1 MVRLQDCKSIDDET
15 YKRMEDEDQ
24 QWRKFQELEEL
35 KPISQ
40 LGSYF
45 PKTSNSAP
53 TMATSSSI
61 SLSSSDSGSGSVFD
75 TSEEKTNGTRLARLL
90 IDGGT
95 YVLRKLLDSVYP
107 EPKLLAK
114 ELKKNFVKF
123 QNLKSKRVIIDH
135 QWEKLFPPSGLP
147 DSKKF
152 DITLLHLL
160 IREVCY
166 LPAPLTGWHKMP
178 ADNDQSLEANIAR
191 IKCFRNELC
200 HSVSTSIPNEEFED
214 KWNTI
219 ASSLEAIKIGVYR
232 KKIQALKNDSIDH
245 KTQKRVDEEVEKW
258 QQFQEPEDIKPISQL
273 ESYFPDIQ
281 EPMFGRSQELQEVV
295 EIIEGGTFRVVLI
308 TGGPGF
314 GKTTLAIA
322 VAHELVKSDDMR
334 KVLFCRLL
342 SKKTFNEVAIEMI
355 HLCGKSYAQ
364 PPEYPDQWLK
374 DWSRQMQMQVTFVL
388 DNADDILESKQR
400 SSFLDILREMTQLSE
415 KKLTFVITS
424 REQFKARDLL
434 LKEVVLSSLSTD
446 NAKEVLISRVTDEE
460 IGKNLSR
467 TEELVKLC
475 GRVPLALC
483 IVGSLLSDYTEER
496 LVNDL
501 DKEPMK
507 LLDDGNE
514 SIERVIKTSFDLL
527 SQDKQDS
534 LVLMSIFPGS
544 FDSDAAVAV
553 ISRAC
558 SESGTLPVYV
568 LRCLKNSSLVE
579 QPSPRRHQLH
589 PLIRAFGKK
598 IGQTND
604 PQIFAGVEK
613 LACAH
618 FICLLAQNAKI
629 FWSKDQCKKAID
641 LFSKDRHNFEHFLQV
656 YAKVSESCDEETLDN
671 CKEFLQQDFLQNCM
685 YLEKCLS
692 PSSYTDF
699 LEALLSRTDPKIKPV
714 RAAELLCLRGHEK
727 RKVGDKQNDYQVDMK
742 DAYNLYSENSGKFET
757 NTMSAVFLLNSYADS
772 ISKRGDPANNPKVK
786 EINGNALELSKSL
799 EKGHPERA
807 EALLLA
813 GRFAKRRREW
823 SEAERRLQEALELF
837 QNILGT
843 HLSTVHALKEMADFY
858 FSDPTENELEKAL
871 TYYKRALEMMKQ
883 LGMENNKAII
893 MILNNYGLCSER
905 QKGNFQEA
913 EEGTKYLERAYF
925 VADRELQPDHQWKVK
940 IKTHLAL
947 LYEKDGKEEDA
958 IASMQEALKMC
969 NRLNKPVK
977 YLGNKHRN
985 DVTSFLKRH
994 KEYFP
999 QSKFPR

>member
-1 MVRLQDCKSIDDET
+1 
-15 YKRMEDEDQ
+15 
-24 QWRKFQELEEL
+24 
-35 KPISQ
+35 
-40 LGSYF
+40 
-45 PKTSNSAP
+45 
-53 TMATSSSI
+53 MATSSSI
-61 SLSSSDSGSGSVFD
+61 SLSSRDSGSGSVFD
-75 TSEEKTNGTRLARLL
+75 TSEEKTNGTRLARLI

-107 EPKLLAK
+107 EPTLLVN
-114 ELKKNFVKF
+114 ELKKNRTKF
-123 QNLKSKRVIIDH
+123 QILKSKGKIFKE
-135 QWEKLFPPSGLP
+135 QWEMLFPTSDLP
-147 DSKKF
+147 DSKEF

-178 ADNDQSLEANIAR
+178 ADDDQSLEANIAR

-295 EIIEGGTFRVVLI
+295 EIIEGGTFPVVLI

-355 HLCGKSYAQ
+355 HSCGKSYAQ
-364 PPEYPDQWLK
+364 PPEHPDQWLK
-374 DWSRQMQMQVTFVL
+374 DWSRQIQMQVTFVL

-400 SSFLDILREMTQLSE
+400 SSFLDILREMTQLSK

-424 REQFKARDLL
+424 REQFKVRDLL
-434 LKEVVLSSLSTD
+434 SKEVVLSSLSTD
-446 NAKEVLISRVTDEE
+446 QAKEVLISRVSDKE

-467 TEELVKLC
+467 TEEIVQLC
-475 GRVPLALC
+475 GCVPLALC

-496 LVNDL
+496 LVKDL
-501 DKEPMK
+501 EKEPMK
-507 LLDDGNE
+507 LLNDGNE
-514 SIERVIKTSFDLL
+514 SIERVINASFDLL

-553 ISRAC
+553 ISGAC

-579 QPSPRRHQLH
+579 QPSPRRYQLH

-598 IGQTND
+598 IGQANN
-604 PQIFAGVEK
+604 PQIFVGVEK

-618 FICLLAQNAKI
+618 FIYLLAQNAKI

-641 LFSKDRHNFEHFLQV
+641 LFGKDRHNFEHFLQV
-656 YAKVSESCDEETLDN
+656 YAKAAEIRDEETLDN
-671 CKEFLQQDFLQNCM
+671 CKEFQHDFLQNCM

-699 LEALLSRTDPKIKPV
+699 LEASLSCTDPKIEPV

-727 RKVGDKQNDYQVDMK
+727 RKVGDKENDYQVDMK
-742 DAYNLYSENSGKFET
+742 DAYNMYSENSGKFET
-757 NTMSAVFLLNSYADS
+757 NTMSAVYLLNSYADA
-772 ISKRGDPANNPKVK
+772 ISKRGDPANNPEVKKV
-786 EINGNALELSKSL
+786 NGNALELSKSL

-813 GRFAKRRREW
+813 GRFAKRTGKRP
-823 SEAERRLQEALELF
+823 EAEMRLQEALELF
-837 QNILGT
+837 QEFLGT

-858 FSDPTENELEKAL
+858 FSGPTDNDLEKAL
-871 TYYKRALEMMKQ
+871 AYYKRALEMMKQ

-893 MILNNYGLCSER
+893 MILNNYGICSER
-905 QKGNFQEA
+905 QKGNFQE
-913 EEGTKYLERAYF
+913 GTKYLERAYIL
-925 VADRELQPDHQWKVK
+925 ADRELQPDHQWKVR

-947 LYEKDGKEEDA
+947 LYEKKGKKEDA
-958 IASMQEALKMC
+958 IASMQEALEMC
-969 NRLNKPVK
+969 NRLKKPIK

>member
-1 MVRLQDCKSIDDET
+1 
-15 YKRMEDEDQ
+15 
-24 QWRKFQELEEL
+24 
-35 KPISQ
+35 
-40 LGSYF
+40 
-45 PKTSNSAP
+45 
-53 TMATSSSI
+53 MA
-61 SLSSSDSGSGSVFD
+61 SLSSSSLSSIDSASGSVYD

-90 IDGGT
+90 VDGGT
-95 YVLRKLLDSVYP
+95 HVLRKFLDAVYP
-107 EPKLLAK
+107 EPRLLAN
-114 ELKKNFVKF
+114 ELKKKRTK
-123 QNLKSKRVIIDH
+123 LKGVIFKE
-135 QWEKLFPPSGLP
+135 QYEMLFPTSGLP

-178 ADNDQSLEANIAR
+178 ADDDQSLEANIAR

-200 HSVSTSIPNEEFED
+200 HSVSTGIPNEEFED

-245 KTQKRVDEEVEKW
+245 KTHKRVDEEVEKW
-258 QQFQEPEDIKPISQL
+258 QQFQELEDIKPISQL

-295 EIIEGGTFRVVLI
+295 EIIEGGTFPVVLI

-355 HLCGKSYAQ
+355 HSCGKSYAQ

-400 SSFLDILREMTQLSE
+400 SSFLDILREMTQLSK

-424 REQFKARDLL
+424 REQFKVRDLL

-446 NAKEVLISRVTDEE
+446 QAKEVLISRVSDKE
-460 IGKNLSR
+460 IGENLSR
-467 TEELVKLC
+467 TEEIVKLC

-496 LVNDL
+496 LVDDL
-501 DKEPMK
+501 EKEPMK

-527 SQDKQDS
+527 SKDKQDA

-544 FDSDAAVAV
+544 FDSEAAVVV
-553 ISRAC
+553 ISETC
-558 SESGTLPVYV
+558 SKSGTLPVSV
-568 LRCLKNSSLVE
+568 LRCLKRSSLVE
-579 QPSPRRHQLH
+579 QPSSRRYQLH
-589 PLIRAFGKK
+589 PLIRAFG
-598 IGQTND
+598 QAND
-604 PQIFAGVEK
+604 PQALVGAEK
-613 LACAH
+613 LACSH
-618 FICLLAQNAKI
+618 FISLLVQNAKK
-629 FWSKDQCKKAID
+629 FWSKDQCKAAIES
-641 LFSKDRHNFEHFLQV
+641 FSEDRHNFEYFLQV
-656 YAKVSESCDEETLDN
+656 YAKAAETLEC
-671 CKEFLQQDFLQNCM
+671 CKEFQHDFLQNCM
-685 YLEKCLS
+685 YLEKCVS
-692 PSSYTDF
+692 PSFYFDF
-699 LEALLSRTDPKIKPV
+699 LEGLVSFTKPKTQPL
-714 RAAELLCLRGHEK
+714 RRAELLCLRGHEK
-727 RKVGDKQNDYQVDMK
+727 RKVGDKKKYQVDMK
-742 DAYNLYSENSGKFET
+742 EAYKLYSGNSAKFNT
-757 NTMSAVFLLNSYADS
+757 NVVSAVYLLNSYADS
-772 ISKRGDPANNPKVK
+772 VSKRGDPANNTKV
-786 EINGNALELSKSL
+786 EESNGIALKLSESL

-813 GRFAKRRREW
+813 GRFAKRTGKR

-837 QNILGT
+837 QEFLGT

-858 FSDPTENELEKAL
+858 FSGLTDADLEKAL
-871 TYYKRALEMMKQ
+871 THYKKALDMMKQ
-883 LGMENNKAII
+883 LGMENNNANILI
-893 MILNNYGLCSER
+893 MKNYGICSWKR
-905 QKGNFQEA
+905 GNFD
-913 EEGTKYLERAYF
+913 EGTKYLEQAF
-925 VADRELQPDHQWKVK
+925 LVAERELRPDHWWKVL
-940 IKTHLAL
+940 IKTSLAL
-947 LYEKDGKEEDA
+947 LQEENEKIEDAKVLMQEGLEMCYRLEETIKSLGKSPSNDVISFLNRHEED
-958 IASMQEALKMC
+958 
-969 NRLNKPVK
+969 
-977 YLGNKHRN
+977 
-985 DVTSFLKRH
+985 
-994 KEYFP
+994 FP
-999 QSKFPR
+999 KTKFPR

>member
-1 MVRLQDCKSIDDET
+1 M
-15 YKRMEDEDQ
+15 
-24 QWRKFQELEEL
+24 
-35 KPISQ
+35 
-40 LGSYF
+40 
-45 PKTSNSAP
+45 TSL
-53 TMATSSSI
+53 SSS

-90 IDGGT
+90 VDGGT
-95 YVLRKLLDSVYP
+95 HVLRKFLDSVYP
-107 EPKLLAK
+107 EPKLLANG
-114 ELKKNFVKF
+114 LNKNSVKF
-123 QNLKSKRVIIDH
+123 QNLKSKRVISDH

-147 DSKKF
+147 PDSKEF

-160 IREVCY
+160 IREICY
-166 LPAPLTGWHKMP
+166 LPVPLTGWHKMP
-178 ADNDQSLEANIAR
+178 ADDDQSLEANIAR

-245 KTQKRVDEEVEKW
+245 ETHKRVEEEVEKW
-258 QQFQEPEDIKPISQL
+258 QQFQELEDIKPISQL
-273 ESYFPDIQ
+273 DSYFPDILPH
-281 EPMFGRSQELQEVV
+281 ERMFGRSQELLEVV
-295 EIIEGGTFRVVLI
+295 ECIEGGKISAVLI

-314 GKTTLAIA
+314 GKTTLAKA
-322 VAHELVKSDDMR
+322 AAHELAKSDNMR

-355 HLCGKSYAQ
+355 HSCGKSYAQ

-374 DWSRQMQMQVTFVL
+374 DWSRQIQVQVTFVL
-388 DNADDILESKQR
+388 DNADDILESEQR
-400 SSFLDILREMTQLSE
+400 SSFLDILRDMTQLSE

-424 REQFKARDLL
+424 REQFQARDLL
-434 LKEVVLSSLSTD
+434 SKEVVLSSLSTD
-446 NAKEVLISRVTDEE
+446 QAKKVLISRVSDKE
-460 IGKNLSR
+460 IGENLSR
-467 TEELVKLC
+467 TEEIVKLC

-501 DKEPMK
+501 EKEPMK

-527 SQDKQDS
+527 SKDKQDA

-553 ISRAC
+553 IPKAS
-558 SESGTLPVYV
+558 SEFENPPVSV
-568 LRCLKNSSLVE
+568 LLSLKRSSLVE
-579 QPSPRRHQLH
+579 QPSPRRYQLH

-598 IGQTND
+598 IGQAND
-604 PQIFAGVEK
+604 LQVLVGAEK
-613 LACAH
+613 RACAH
-618 FICLLAQNAKI
+618 FFCLLAQNAKI

-641 LFSKDRHNFEHFLQV
+641 LFSEDRHNFEHFLQV
-656 YAKVSESCDEETLDN
+656 YAKAAEIRDEETLDN
-671 CKEFLQQDFLQNCM
+671 CKEFQHNFLQNCM
-685 YLEKCLS
+685 YLEKCVS
-692 PSSYTDF
+692 PSFYTDF
-699 LEALLSRTDPKIKPV
+699 LEALLSYTEPKTQPV

-727 RKVGDKQNDYQVDMK
+727 RKVGDKENDYQVDMEE
-742 DAYNLYSENSGKFET
+742 AYNLYSENGGKFET

-772 ISKRGDPANNPKVK
+772 ISKRGDPANNPEVK
-786 EINGNALELSKSL
+786 KINGNALELSESL

-823 SEAERRLQEALELF
+823 PEAERRLQKALELF
-837 QNILGT
+837 QNFLGT

-858 FSDPTENELEKAL
+858 FSDPTENDLEKAL
-871 TYYKRALEMMKQ
+871 TYYNLALDMMKQ
-883 LGMENNKAII
+883 LGMENNKANI
-893 MILNNYGLCSER
+893 MTLKNYGICFR
-905 QKGNFQEA
+905 KKGNFK
-913 EEGTKYLERAYF
+913 EGTKYLQQACF
-925 VADRELQPDHQWKVK
+925 VADRELRPDHNWKVM

-947 LYEKDGKEEDA
+947 LHDMNGKEEEA
-958 IASMQEALKMC
+958 IASMQEAVEICDRLKKPV
-969 NRLNKPVK
+969 NRLGREHSDNVI
-977 YLGNKHRN
+977 
-985 DVTSFLKRH
+985 SFLMRH
-994 KEYFP
+994 KKDFP
-999 QSKFPR
+999 KSKFPHLSLPW

>member
-1 MVRLQDCKSIDDET
+1 MKS
-15 YKRMEDEDQ
+15 
-24 QWRKFQELEEL
+24 L
-35 KPISQ
+35 KSLHVLIRRQCCCGDSQ
-40 LGSYF
+40 F
-45 PKTSNSAP
+45 AVIRVEANIAP
-53 TMATSSSI
+53 TQTLWESTATMASSSSF
-61 SLSSSDSGSGSVFD
+61 SLSSSDCGSGSVYD

-90 IDGGT
+90 VDGGT
-95 YVLRKLLDSVYP
+95 HVLRKFLDAVYP
-107 EPKLLAK
+107 EPTLLAK
-114 ELKKNFVKF
+114 ELKKNSVKF
-123 QNLKSKRVIIDH
+123 QNLKSKRVISDH
-135 QWEKLFPPSGLP
+135 QWKTLFPTSGLP

-166 LPAPLTGWHKMP
+166 LPVPLTGWHKMP
-178 ADNDQSLEANIAR
+178 ADDDQSLEANIAR

-295 EIIEGGTFRVVLI
+295 EIIEGGTFSVVLI

-314 GKTTLAIA
+314 GKTTLAKA

-374 DWSRQMQMQVTFVL
+374 DWSRQIQMQVTFVL
-388 DNADDILESKQR
+388 DNADDILESEQR
-400 SSFLDILREMTQLSE
+400 SSFLDILQEMTQLSE

-424 REQFKARDLL
+424 REQFKVRDLL
-434 LKEVVLSSLSTD
+434 FKEVVLSSLSTD
-446 NAKEVLISRVTDEE
+446 HAKEVLISRVSDKEIGENLSKTEE
-460 IGKNLSR
+460 I
-467 TEELVKLC
+467 VKLC

-501 DKEPMK
+501 EKEPMK

-527 SQDKQDS
+527 SKDKQDS
-534 LVLMSIFPGS
+534 LVLMSVFPGS

-579 QPSPRRHQLH
+579 QLSPRRYQLH

-598 IGQTND
+598 IGQVND
-604 PQIFAGVEK
+604 PQIFVGVEK
-613 LACAH
+613 QACAH
-618 FICLLAQNAKI
+618 FISLLAQNAKI

-641 LFSKDRHNFEHFLQV
+641 LFSKDGHNFEHFLQV
-656 YAKVSESCDEETLDN
+656 YAKAAEISDEETLDN
-671 CKEFLQQDFLQNCM
+671 CKEFQLDFLQNCM

-699 LEALLSRTDPKIKPV
+699 LEALLSCTDPKIEPV
-714 RAAELLCLRGHEK
+714 RAAELLCLRGQEK
-727 RKVGDKQNDYQVDMK
+727 RKVGDKENDYRVDME

-772 ISKRGDPANNPKVK
+772 ISKRGDPANNTRVE
-786 EINGNALELSKSL
+786 EINGNALELSESL

-823 SEAERRLQEALELF
+823 PEAERRLQEALKLF

-858 FSDPTENELEKAL
+858 FSDPTDNDLEKAL
-871 TYYKRALEMMKQ
+871 AYYKRALEMMKQ

-893 MILNNYGLCSER
+893 MILKNYGVLLKE
-905 QKGNFQEA
+905 KGNFQE
-913 EEGTKYLERAYF
+913 GTKCLERGYF
-925 VADRELQPDHQWKVK
+925 VADRELKPDHMWKVM

-947 LYEKDGKEEDA
+947 LHEKNGKEEDA
-958 IASMQEALKMC
+958 IASMQEALEMC
-969 NRLNKPVK
+969 NRLNKRVEG
-977 YLGNKHRN
+977 LGNMHRN

>member
-1 MVRLQDCKSIDDET
+1 
-15 YKRMEDEDQ
+15 
-24 QWRKFQELEEL
+24 
-35 KPISQ
+35 
-40 LGSYF
+40 
-45 PKTSNSAP
+45 
-53 TMATSSSI
+53 MATSSSI
-61 SLSSSDSGSGSVFD
+61 PLSSSDSGSGSVFD

-95 YVLRKLLDSVYP
+95 HVLRKFLDSVYP
-107 EPKLLAK
+107 EPTLLAN
-114 ELKKNFVKF
+114 ELKKNRTKF
-123 QNLKSKRVIIDH
+123 QTLKSKGVIFKE
-135 QWEKLFPPSGLP
+135 QWEMLFPTSGLP
-147 DSKKF
+147 DSKEF

-166 LPAPLTGWHKMP
+166 LPAPLTVWHKMP
-178 ADNDQSLEANIAR
+178 ADDDQSLEANIAR

-245 KTQKRVDEEVEKW
+245 KTRKRVEEEVEKW
-258 QQFQEPEDIKPISQL
+258 QQFQELEDIKPISQL
-273 ESYFPDIQ
+273 DSYFPDIQ

-295 EIIEGGTFRVVLI
+295 EIIEGGTISVVLI

-314 GKTTLAIA
+314 GKTTLAKA
-322 VAHELVKSDDMR
+322 VAHELAKSENMR

-355 HLCGKSYAQ
+355 HVCGKSYAQ

-374 DWSRQMQMQVTFVL
+374 DWSRQIQMQVTFVL
-388 DNADDILESKQR
+388 DNADDILESEQR

-424 REQFKARDLL
+424 REQFKVRDLL

-446 NAKEVLISRVTDEE
+446 HAKEVLISRVSDEE

-467 TEELVKLC
+467 TEEIVKLC

-501 DKEPMK
+501 EKEPMK

-514 SIERVIKTSFDLL
+514 SIERVIKTSVDLL

-579 QPSPRRHQLH
+579 QPSPRRYQLH

-598 IGQTND
+598 IGQAND
-604 PQIFAGVEK
+604 PRQVLVGAEK

-618 FICLLAQNAKI
+618 FICLLVQNAKI
-629 FWSKDQCKKAID
+629 FWRKDQCKKAID
-641 LFSKDRHNFEHFLQV
+641 LFSEDRHNFEHFLQV
-656 YAKVSESCDEETLDN
+656 YAKAMETRDEETDDV
-671 CKEFLQQDFLQNCM
+671 CKEFQHAFLQNCM
-685 YLEKCLS
+685 YLEKCVS
-692 PSSYTDF
+692 PSFYTDF
-699 LEALLSRTDPKIKPV
+699 LETLLSYTEPKNQPV

-727 RKVGDKQNDYQVDMK
+727 RKVGDKENDYQVDMEE
-742 DAYNLYSENSGKFET
+742 AYNLYSENGGKFET

-772 ISKRGDPANNPKVK
+772 ISKRGDPANNTRVE
-786 EINGNALELSKSL
+786 EINGNALELSESL

-823 SEAERRLQEALELF
+823 PEAEKKLQEALELF
-837 QNILGT
+837 QEFLGT

-858 FSDPTENELEKAL
+858 FSDPTENDLEKAL
-871 TYYKRALEMMKQ
+871 TYYNLALDMMKQ
-883 LGMENNKAII
+883 LGMENNKANI
-893 MILNNYGLCSER
+893 MILKNYGICCRE
-905 QKGNFQEA
+905 KGNFQE
-913 EEGTKYLERAYF
+913 GKKYLERAYF
-925 VADRELQPDHQWKVK
+925 VADRELLPDHMWKVMT
-940 IKTHLAL
+940 KTHLAL
-947 LYEKDGKEEDA
+947 LHEKNGKKEEA
-958 IASMQEALKMC
+958 IVSMREALEMC
-969 NRLNKPVK
+969 TRLKKPIK
-977 YLGNKHRN
+977 DLGAKHSN
-985 DVTSFLKRH
+985 DVISFLNRH
-994 KEYFP
+994 EEYFP

>member
-1 MVRLQDCKSIDDET
+1 MKRVLRRSET
-15 YKRMEDEDQ
+15 CE
-24 QWRKFQELEEL
+24 
-35 KPISQ
+35 S
-40 LGSYF
+40 
-45 PKTSNSAP
+45 TP

-61 SLSSSDSGSGSVFD
+61 PLSSSDSGSGSVFD

-95 YVLRKLLDSVYP
+95 HVLRKFLDSVYP
-107 EPKLLAK
+107 EPTLLAN
-114 ELKKNFVKF
+114 ELKKNRTKF
-123 QNLKSKRVIIDH
+123 QTLKSKGVIFKE
-135 QWEKLFPPSGLP
+135 QWEMLFPTSGLP
-147 DSKKF
+147 DLKEF

-160 IREVCY
+160 IRELCC
-166 LPAPLTGWHKMP
+166 LKAPRTGWHKIP
-178 ADNDQSLEANIAR
+178 ADDDQSMEANIAR
-191 IKCFRNELC
+191 IKCFRNELF
-200 HSVSTSIPNEEFED
+200 HSKSTSIPNNEFED
-214 KWNTI
+214 KWNI
-219 ASSLEAIKIGVYR
+219 IVSSLEAIKIGVYR

-258 QQFQEPEDIKPISQL
+258 QQFQEPEDIKPVSQL

-295 EIIEGGTFRVVLI
+295 EIIEGGTFPVVLI

-355 HLCGKSYAQ
+355 HLCEKSYAQ
-364 PPEYPDQWLK
+364 PPEHPDQWLK
-374 DWSRQMQMQVTFVL
+374 DWSRQIQMQVTFVL

-400 SSFLDILREMTQLSE
+400 SSFLDILREMTQLSK

-424 REQFKARDLL
+424 RERFKVRDLL

-446 NAKEVLISRVTDEE
+446 QAKEVLISRVSDEE
-460 IGKNLSR
+460 IVKNLSR
-467 TEELVKLC
+467 TEEIVQLC

-501 DKEPMK
+501 EKEPMK

-514 SIERVIKTSFDLL
+514 SIKRVIKTSVDLL

-558 SESGTLPVYV
+558 SDSGILPVYV
-568 LRCLKNSSLVE
+568 LHCLKSNSLVE
-579 QPSPRRHQLH
+579 QLSPRRYQLH

-598 IGQTND
+598 IGQAND
-604 PQIFAGVEK
+604 PQIFVGVEK
-613 LACAH
+613 QACAH
-618 FICLLAQNAKI
+618 FISLLAQNAKI

-656 YAKVSESCDEETLDN
+656 YAKAAEIRDEETLDN
-671 CKEFLQQDFLQNCM
+671 CKEFQHDFLQNCL

-699 LEALLSRTDPKIKPV
+699 LEVLLSYTDPKIEPV
-714 RAAELLCLRGHEK
+714 RAAELLCLRGQEK
-727 RKVGDKQNDYQVDMK
+727 RKVGDKENDYRVDMEE
-742 DAYNLYSENSGKFET
+742 AYNLYSENGGKFET

-772 ISKRGDPANNPKVK
+772 ISKRGDPADNTRVE
-786 EINGNALELSKSL
+786 EINGNALELSESL

-925 VADRELQPDHQWKVK
+925 VAERELQPDHMWKVR
-940 IKTHLAL
+940 IKAHIAL
-947 LYEKDGKEEDA
+947 LYEKNGKKEDA
-958 IASMQEALKMC
+958 IASMQEALEMF
-969 NRLNKPVK
+969 NRLNKPIK

-994 KEYFP
+994 KEYFS

>member
-1 MVRLQDCKSIDDET
+1 
-15 YKRMEDEDQ
+15 
-24 QWRKFQELEEL
+24 
-35 KPISQ
+35 
-40 LGSYF
+40 
-45 PKTSNSAP
+45 
-53 TMATSSSI
+53 MATSSSI

-95 YVLRKLLDSVYP
+95 HVLRKFLDSVYP
-107 EPKLLAK
+107 EPTLLAN
-114 ELKKNFVKF
+114 ELKKNRTK
-123 QNLKSKRVIIDH
+123 LKGVIFKE
-135 QWEKLFPPSGLP
+135 QYEMLFPTSGLP
-147 DSKKF
+147 DSKEF

-178 ADNDQSLEANIAR
+178 ADDDQSLEANIAR

-245 KTQKRVDEEVEKW
+245 KTHKRVEEEVEKW
-258 QQFQEPEDIKPISQL
+258 QQFQELEDIKPISQL
-273 ESYFPDIQ
+273 DSYFPDILPH
-281 EPMFGRSQELQEVV
+281 ERMFGRSQELQEVV
-295 EIIEGGTFRVVLI
+295 KCIEGGTVSVVLI

-314 GKTTLAIA
+314 GKTTLAKA
-322 VAHELVKSDDMR
+322 VAHELAKSDNMR

-355 HLCGKSYAQ
+355 HSCGKSYAQ

-374 DWSRQMQMQVTFVL
+374 DWSRQIPVQVTFVL
-388 DNADDILESKQR
+388 DNADDILESKQI
-400 SSFLDILREMTQLSE
+400 SSFLDILCEMAQLSE

-434 LKEVVLSSLSTD
+434 SKELVLSSLSTD
-446 NAKEVLISRVTDEE
+446 QAKKVLISRVSDKEIGENLSKTEE
-460 IGKNLSR
+460 I
-467 TEELVKLC
+467 VKLC

-501 DKEPMK
+501 EKEPMK

-514 SIERVIKTSFDLL
+514 SIESVIKTSFDLL
-527 SQDKQDS
+527 SKDKQYA
-534 LVLMSIFPGS
+534 LVQMSIFPGS

-553 ISRAC
+553 IPKAC
-558 SESGTLPVYV
+558 SEFENPPVSV
-568 LRCLKNSSLVE
+568 LLSLKRSSLVE
-579 QPSPRRHQLH
+579 QPSPRRYQLH

-598 IGQTND
+598 ICQTND
-604 PQIFAGVEK
+604 PQVLVAAEK

-618 FICLLAQNAKI
+618 FISLLAQNAKI

-641 LFSKDRHNFEHFLQV
+641 LFSKDGHNFEHFLQV
-656 YAKVSESCDEETLDN
+656 YAKAAEIRDEETLDN
-671 CKEFLQQDFLQNCM
+671 CKEFQHDFLQNCM

-699 LEALLSRTDPKIKPV
+699 LEALLSYTEPKIEPV
-714 RAAELLCLRGHEK
+714 RAAELLCLRGQEK
-727 RKVGDKQNDYQVDMK
+727 RKVGDKENDYQVDME

-772 ISKRGDPANNPKVK
+772 ISKRGDPANNTRVE
-786 EINGNALELSKSL
+786 EINGNALELSESL

-807 EALLLA
+807 EALKLA
-813 GRFAKRRREW
+813 GRFAKRAGKR
-823 SEAERRLQEALELF
+823 SEAEMKLQEALRLF
-837 QNILGT
+837 QDFLGT

-858 FSDPTENELEKAL
+858 FSNPTEKDLEKAL
-871 TYYKRALEMMKQ
+871 TSYNLALDMMKQ
-883 LGMENNKAII
+883 LGMENNKANI
-893 MILNNYGLCSER
+893 MTLKNYGICFKK
-905 QKGNFQEA
+905 KGNFK
-913 EEGTKYLERAYF
+913 EGTKYLQRACF
-925 VADRELQPDHQWKVK
+925 VADRELRPDHNWKVM

-947 LYEKDGKEEDA
+947 LHEKNGREEEA
-958 IASMQEALKMC
+958 IASMQEAVEICDRLK
-969 NRLNKPVK
+969 KPVNK
-977 YLGNKHRN
+977 LGKEHSD
-985 DVTSFLKRH
+985 DVISFLRRH
-994 KEYFP
+994 KKDFP
-999 QSKFPR
+999 KSKFPQLSLPW

>member
-1 MVRLQDCKSIDDET
+1 
-15 YKRMEDEDQ
+15 
-24 QWRKFQELEEL
+24 
-35 KPISQ
+35 
-40 LGSYF
+40 
-45 PKTSNSAP
+45 
-53 TMATSSSI
+53 MATSSSI
-61 SLSSSDSGSGSVFD
+61 PLSSSDSGSGSVFD

-95 YVLRKLLDSVYP
+95 HVLRKFLDSVYP
-107 EPKLLAK
+107 EPTLLAN
-114 ELKKNFVKF
+114 ELKKNRTKF
-123 QNLKSKRVIIDH
+123 QTLKSKGVIFKE
-135 QWEKLFPPSGLP
+135 QWEMLFPTSGLP
-147 DSKKF
+147 DSKEF

-166 LPAPLTGWHKMP
+166 LPAPLTVWHKMP
-178 ADNDQSLEANIAR
+178 ADDDQSLEANIAR

-245 KTQKRVDEEVEKW
+245 ETHKRVEEEVEKW
-258 QQFQEPEDIKPISQL
+258 QQFQELEDIKPISQL
-273 ESYFPDIQ
+273 DSYFPDIQ

-295 EIIEGGTFRVVLI
+295 EIIEGGTISVVLI

-314 GKTTLAIA
+314 GKTTLAKA
-322 VAHELVKSDDMR
+322 VAHELAKSENMR

-355 HLCGKSYAQ
+355 HSCGKSYAQ

-374 DWSRQMQMQVTFVL
+374 DWSRQIQMQVTFVL
-388 DNADDILESKQR
+388 DNADDILESEQR
-400 SSFLDILREMTQLSE
+400 SSFLDILRDLTQLSE

-424 REQFKARDLL
+424 REQFQARDLL
-434 LKEVVLSSLSTD
+434 SKEVVLSSLSTD
-446 NAKEVLISRVTDEE
+446 QAKKVLISRVSDKE
-460 IGKNLSR
+460 IGENLSR
-467 TEELVKLC
+467 TEEIVKLC

-501 DKEPMK
+501 EKEPMK

-527 SQDKQDS
+527 SKDKQDA

-553 ISRAC
+553 IPKVS
-558 SESGTLPVYV
+558 SEFENPPVSV
-568 LRCLKNSSLVE
+568 LLSLKRSSLVE
-579 QPSPRRHQLH
+579 QPSPRRYQLH

-598 IGQTND
+598 IGQAND
-604 PQIFAGVEK
+604 PRQVLVGAEK

-618 FICLLAQNAKI
+618 FICLLVQNAKI
-629 FWSKDQCKKAID
+629 FWRKDQCKKAID
-641 LFSKDRHNFEHFLQV
+641 LFSEDRHNFEHFLQV
-656 YAKVSESCDEETLDN
+656 YAKAMETRDEETDDV
-671 CKEFLQQDFLQNCM
+671 CKEFQHAFLQNCM
-685 YLEKCLS
+685 YLEKCVS
-692 PSSYTDF
+692 PSFYTDF
-699 LEALLSRTDPKIKPV
+699 LEALLLSFTESKTEPV

-727 RKVGDKQNDYQVDMK
+727 RKVGDMENDYEVDMEH
-742 DAYNLYSENSGKFET
+742 AYNLYSKNSGKFET
-757 NTMSAVFLLNSYADS
+757 NTMSAVFLINSYADC
-772 ISKRGDPANNPKVK
+772 ISKRGDSANNTKVE
-786 EINGNALELSKSL
+786 EINEIALKLSESL

-823 SEAERRLQEALELF
+823 PEAEMRLQEALELF
-837 QNILGT
+837 QEFLGT

-858 FSDPTENELEKAL
+858 FSDPTENDLEKAL
-871 TYYKRALEMMKQ
+871 TYYNLALDMMKQ
-883 LGMENNKAII
+883 LGMENNKANI
-893 MILNNYGLCSER
+893 MILKNYGICCRE
-905 QKGNFQEA
+905 KGNFQE
-913 EEGTKYLERAYF
+913 GKKYLERAYF
-925 VADRELQPDHQWKVK
+925 VADRELLPDHMWKVMT
-940 IKTHLAL
+940 KTHLAL
-947 LYEKDGKEEDA
+947 LHEKNGKKEEA
-958 IASMQEALKMC
+958 IVSMREALEMC
-969 NRLNKPVK
+969 TRLKKPIK
-977 YLGNKHRN
+977 DLGAKHSN
-985 DVTSFLKRH
+985 DVISFLNRH
-994 KEYFP
+994 EEYFP

>member
-1 MVRLQDCKSIDDET
+1 
-15 YKRMEDEDQ
+15 
-24 QWRKFQELEEL
+24 
-35 KPISQ
+35 
-40 LGSYF
+40 
-45 PKTSNSAP
+45 
-53 TMATSSSI
+53 MATSSSI
-61 SLSSSDSGSGSVFD
+61 PLSSSDSGSGSVFD

-90 IDGGT
+90 VDGGT
-95 YVLRKLLDSVYP
+95 HVLGKFLDSVYP
-107 EPKLLAK
+107 EPKSLAK
-114 ELKKNFVKF
+114 GLNKNSLKF
-123 QNLKSKRVIIDH
+123 QHLKSKRVISDH

-147 DSKKF
+147 DSKQF

-160 IREVCY
+160 IREICY

-178 ADNDQSLEANIAR
+178 ADDDQSLEANIAR
-191 IKCFRNELC
+191 IKCFRNELS
-200 HSVSTSIPNEEFED
+200 HSVSTGIPNDEFED
-214 KWNTI
+214 KWNTL

-245 KTQKRVDEEVEKW
+245 ETHKRVEEEVEKW
-258 QQFQEPEDIKPISQL
+258 QQFQELEDIKPISEL
-273 ESYFPDIQ
+273 DSYFPDILPH
-281 EPMFGRSQELQEVV
+281 ERMFGRSQELQEVL
-295 EIIEGGTFRVVLI
+295 ECIEGGKISVVLI

-314 GKTTLAIA
+314 GKTTLAKA
-322 VAHELVKSDDMR
+322 AAHELAKSDNMR

-355 HLCGKSYAQ
+355 HSCGKSYAQ

-374 DWSRQMQMQVTFVL
+374 DWSRQIPVQVTFVL

-400 SSFLDILREMTQLSE
+400 SSFLDILCEMTQLSE

-446 NAKEVLISRVTDEE
+446 QAKEVLISRVSDEE

-467 TEELVKLC
+467 TEEIVKLC
-475 GRVPLALC
+475 GQVPLALC

-501 DKEPMK
+501 EKEPMK

-527 SQDKQDS
+527 SQDKKDS

-579 QPSPRRHQLH
+579 QPSPRRYQLH

-598 IGQTND
+598 IGQAND
-604 PQIFAGVEK
+604 PQIFVGVEK
-613 LACAH
+613 QACAH
-618 FICLLAQNAKI
+618 FISLLAQNAKI

-641 LFSKDRHNFEHFLQV
+641 LFSKDGHNFEHFLQV
-656 YAKVSESCDEETLDN
+656 YAKTAEIRDEETLDN
-671 CKEFLQQDFLQNCM
+671 CKEFQHDFLQNCM

-699 LEALLSRTDPKIKPV
+699 LEALLSHTDPKIQPV
-714 RAAELLCLRGHEK
+714 RAAELLCLRGQEK
-727 RKVGDKQNDYQVDMK
+727 RKVGDKENDYRVDME

-772 ISKRGDPANNPKVK
+772 ISKRGDPANNARVE
-786 EINGNALELSKSL
+786 EINGNALELSESL
-799 EKGHPERA
+799 ERGHPERA

-813 GRFAKRRREW
+813 GRFAKRADKR
-823 SEAERRLQEALELF
+823 SEAEMKLQEALELF
-837 QNILGT
+837 QEFLGT
-843 HLSTVHALKEMADFY
+843 HLSTVYALKEIADFY
-858 FSDPTENELEKAL
+858 FSGEDLKKAFTLYKKAL
-871 TYYKRALEMMKQ
+871 DMMKQ
-883 LGMENNKAII
+883 LGMENNKAN
-893 MILNNYGLCSER
+893 ILILKNCGICSGKR
-905 QKGNFQEA
+905 GNFN
-913 EEGTKYLERAYF
+913 EGTKYLEQAF
-925 VADRELQPDHQWKVK
+925 LVAERELRPDHWWKVL
-940 IKTHLAL
+940 IKTSLAL
-947 LYEKDGKEEDA
+947 LQEQNDKIEDA
-958 IASMQEALKMC
+958 KVLMQEGLEMC
-969 NRLNKPVK
+969 YRLEETIKS
-977 YLGNKHRN
+977 LGKSHSN
-985 DVTSFLKRH
+985 DVISFLNRH
-994 KEYFP
+994 KQDFP
-999 QSKFPR
+999 KTKFPR

>member
-1 MVRLQDCKSIDDET
+1 
-15 YKRMEDEDQ
+15 
-24 QWRKFQELEEL
+24 
-35 KPISQ
+35 
-40 LGSYF
+40 
-45 PKTSNSAP
+45 
-53 TMATSSSI
+53 MA
-61 SLSSSDSGSGSVFD
+61 SLSSSSLSSIDSASGSVYD

-90 IDGGT
+90 VDGGT
-95 YVLRKLLDSVYP
+95 HVLRKFLDAVYP
-107 EPKLLAK
+107 EPRLLAN
-114 ELKKNFVKF
+114 ELKKNRTK
-123 QNLKSKRVIIDH
+123 LKGVIFKE
-135 QWEKLFPPSGLP
+135 QYEMLFPTSGLP

-166 LPAPLTGWHKMP
+166 LPEPLTGWHKMP
-178 ADNDQSLEANIAR
+178 ADDDQSLEANIAR

-245 KTQKRVDEEVEKW
+245 KTRKRVEEEVGKW
-258 QQFQEPEDIKPISQL
+258 QQFQELEDIKPISQL
-273 ESYFPDIQ
+273 DSYFHDILPH
-281 EPMFGRSQELQEVV
+281 ERMFGRSQELQEVV
-295 EIIEGGTFRVVLI
+295 KCIEGGTVSVVLI

-314 GKTTLAIA
+314 GKTTLAKA
-322 VAHELVKSDDMR
+322 VAHELARSENMR

-355 HLCGKSYAQ
+355 HVCGKSYAQ

-374 DWSRQMQMQVTFVL
+374 DWSRQIPVQVTFVL
-388 DNADDILESKQR
+388 DNADDILETEQR
-400 SSFLDILREMTQLSE
+400 SSFLDILQEMTQLSE

-424 REQFKARDLL
+424 REQFKVRDLL
-434 LKEVVLSSLSTD
+434 FKEVVLSSLSTD
-446 NAKEVLISRVTDEE
+446 HAKEVLISRVSDKEIGENLSKTEE
-460 IGKNLSR
+460 I
-467 TEELVKLC
+467 VKLC

-501 DKEPMK
+501 EKEPMK

-527 SQDKQDS
+527 SKDKQDS
-534 LVLMSIFPGS
+534 LVLMSVFPGS

-579 QPSPRRHQLH
+579 QLSPRRYQLH

-598 IGQTND
+598 IGQSND
-604 PQIFAGVEK
+604 PQIFVGVEK

-618 FICLLAQNAKI
+618 FISLLAQNAKI

-641 LFSKDRHNFEHFLQV
+641 LFSKDGHNFEHFLQV
-656 YAKVSESCDEETLDN
+656 YAKAAEIRDEETLDN
-671 CKEFLQQDFLQNCM
+671 CKEFQHDFLQNCM

-699 LEALLSRTDPKIKPV
+699 LEALLSYTEPKIEPV
-714 RAAELLCLRGHEK
+714 RAAELLCLRGQEK
-727 RKVGDKQNDYQVDMK
+727 RKVGDKEKLKDYQVDMQ

-772 ISKRGDPANNPKVK
+772 ISKRGDPANNPKV
-786 EINGNALELSKSL
+786 EELNGNALELSESL

-807 EALLLA
+807 EALKLA
-813 GRFAKRRREW
+813 GRFAKRAGKR
-823 SEAERRLQEALELF
+823 SEAEMKLQEALMLF

-843 HLSTVHALKEMADFY
+843 HLSTVHALKEMANFY
-858 FSDPTENELEKAL
+858 FSDPTDNDLETAL
-871 TYYKRALEMMKQ
+871 AYYKRALEMMKQ

-893 MILNNYGLCSER
+893 MILKNYGVLLKE
-905 QKGNFQEA
+905 KGNFQE
-913 EEGTKYLERAYF
+913 GTKCLERGYF
-925 VADRELQPDHQWKVK
+925 VADRELKPDHMWKVM

-947 LYEKDGKEEDA
+947 LHEKNGKEEDA
-958 IASMQEALKMC
+958 IASMQEALEMC
-969 NRLNKPVK
+969 NRLKKPIK
-977 YLGNKHRN
+977 HLGNKHSN
-985 DVTSFLKRH
+985 DVISFVKRH
-994 KEYFP
+994 KKDFP
-999 QSKFPR
+999 KSKFPF

>member
-1 MVRLQDCKSIDDET
+1 
-15 YKRMEDEDQ
+15 
-24 QWRKFQELEEL
+24 
-35 KPISQ
+35 
-40 LGSYF
+40 
-45 PKTSNSAP
+45 
-53 TMATSSSI
+53 MATSSSI
-61 SLSSSDSGSGSVFD
+61 PLSSSDSGSGSVFD

-95 YVLRKLLDSVYP
+95 HVLRKFLDSVYP
-107 EPKLLAK
+107 EPTLLAN
-114 ELKKNFVKF
+114 ELKKNRTKF
-123 QNLKSKRVIIDH
+123 QTLKSKGVIFKE
-135 QWEKLFPPSGLP
+135 QWEMLFPTSGPP
-147 DSKKF
+147 DSKEF

-160 IREVCY
+160 IRELCC
-166 LPAPLTGWHKMP
+166 LKAPRTGWHKIP
-178 ADNDQSLEANIAR
+178 ADDDQSMEANIAR
-191 IKCFRNELC
+191 IKCFRNELF
-200 HSVSTSIPNEEFED
+200 HSKSTSIPNNEFED
-214 KWNTI
+214 KWNI
-219 ASSLEAIKIGVYR
+219 IVSSLEAIKIGVYR

-258 QQFQEPEDIKPISQL
+258 QQFQEPEDMKPISQL

-295 EIIEGGTFRVVLI
+295 EIIEGGTFPVVLI
-308 TGGPGF
+308 AGGPGF

-342 SKKTFNEVAIEMI
+342 SKKTFHEVAIEMI
-355 HLCGKSYAQ
+355 HSCGKSYAQ

-374 DWSRQMQMQVTFVL
+374 DWSRQIQMQVTFVL

-400 SSFLDILREMTQLSE
+400 SSFLDILREMTQLSK

-424 REQFKARDLL
+424 REQFKVRDLL

-446 NAKEVLISRVTDEE
+446 QAKEVLISRVTDEE
-460 IGKNLSR
+460 IVKNLSR
-467 TEELVKLC
+467 TEEIVQLC

-501 DKEPMK
+501 EKEPMK

-514 SIERVIKTSFDLL
+514 SVESAIKTSFDLL

-579 QPSPRRHQLH
+579 QLSPRRYQLH

-598 IGQTND
+598 IGQAID
-604 PQIFAGVEK
+604 PQTLVGVEK

-618 FICLLAQNAKI
+618 FIYLLAQNAKI

-656 YAKVSESCDEETLDN
+656 YAKVAESCDEETLDN

-699 LEALLSRTDPKIKPV
+699 LEALLSCTDPKIEPV
-714 RAAELLCLRGHEK
+714 RAAELLCLRGQEK
-727 RKVGDKQNDYQVDMK
+727 RKVGDKENDYQVDMK

-757 NTMSAVFLLNSYADS
+757 NTMSAVFLLNSYAYS
-772 ISKRGDPANNPKVK
+772 ISKRGNPADNTRVE
-786 EINGNALELSKSL
+786 EINGNALELSESL

-823 SEAERRLQEALELF
+823 PEAERRLQEALELF

-893 MILNNYGLCSER
+893 MILKNYGVLLKE
-905 QKGNFQEA
+905 KGNFQE
-913 EEGTKYLERAYF
+913 GTKCLERGYF
-925 VADRELQPDHQWKVK
+925 VADRELKPDHMWKVM

-947 LYEKDGKEEDA
+947 LHEKNGKEEDA
-958 IASMQEALKMC
+958 IASMQEALEMC

-977 YLGNKHRN
+977 GLGNMHMK
-985 DVTSFLKRH
+985 DVDSFLKRH

>member
-1 MVRLQDCKSIDDET
+1 
-15 YKRMEDEDQ
+15 
-24 QWRKFQELEEL
+24 
-35 KPISQ
+35 
-40 LGSYF
+40 
-45 PKTSNSAP
+45 
-53 TMATSSSI
+53 MATSSSI
-61 SLSSSDSGSGSVFD
+61 SLSSSDSGSGFVFD
-75 TSEEKTNGTRLARLL
+75 TSEEKTNGTRLARLI

-95 YVLRKLLDSVYP
+95 YVLRTLLDSVYP

-114 ELKKNFVKF
+114 ELNKNFVKF
-123 QNLKSKRVIIDH
+123 QNLKSKRVISDH
-135 QWEKLFPPSGLP
+135 QWQKLFPPSGLP
-147 DSKKF
+147 NSKQF

-160 IREVCY
+160 IREICY
-166 LPAPLTGWHKMP
+166 LPVPLTGWHKMP
-178 ADNDQSLEANIAR
+178 ADDDQSLEANIAR

-245 KTQKRVDEEVEKW
+245 ETHKRVEEEVEKW
-258 QQFQEPEDIKPISQL
+258 QQFQELEDIKPISQL
-273 ESYFPDIQ
+273 DSYFPDILPH
-281 EPMFGRSQELQEVV
+281 ERMFGRSQELLEVV
-295 EIIEGGTFRVVLI
+295 ECIEGGKISAVLI

-314 GKTTLAIA
+314 GKTTLAKA
-322 VAHELVKSDDMR
+322 AAHELAKSDNMR

-355 HLCGKSYAQ
+355 HSCGKSYAQ

-374 DWSRQMQMQVTFVL
+374 DWSRQIQVQVTFVL
-388 DNADDILESKQR
+388 DNADDILESEQR
-400 SSFLDILREMTQLSE
+400 SSFLDILRDMTQLSE

-424 REQFKARDLL
+424 REQFQARDLL
-434 LKEVVLSSLSTD
+434 SKEVVLSSLSTD
-446 NAKEVLISRVTDEE
+446 QAKKVLISRVSDKE
-460 IGKNLSR
+460 IGENLSR
-467 TEELVKLC
+467 TEEIVKLC

-501 DKEPMK
+501 EKEPMK

-514 SIERVIKTSFDLL
+514 SVKRAIKTSFDLL
-527 SQDKQDS
+527 SQEKQDS

-579 QPSPRRHQLH
+579 QPSPRRYQLH

-598 IGQTND
+598 IGQAND
-604 PQIFAGVEK
+604 PQIFVGVEK

-618 FICLLAQNAKI
+618 FIYLLAQNAKI
-629 FWSKDQCKKAID
+629 FWSKDQCKRAID

-656 YAKVSESCDEETLDN
+656 YAKATEICDEETLDN
-671 CKEFLQQDFLQNCM
+671 CKEFQHDFLQNCM

-692 PSSYTDF
+692 PSFYTDF
-699 LEALLSRTDPKIKPV
+699 LEALLSYTDPKLEPV
-714 RAAELLCLRGHEK
+714 RAAELLCLRGQEK
-727 RKVGDKQNDYQVDMK
+727 RKVGDKENDYQVDME
-742 DAYNLYSENSGKFET
+742 DAYKLYSENSGKFET
-757 NTMSAVFLLNSYADS
+757 NTMSTVFLLNSYADS
-772 ISKRGDPANNPKVK
+772 ISKRGDPANNPEVK
-786 EINGNALELSKSL
+786 KINGNALELSESL

-823 SEAERRLQEALELF
+823 PEAERRLQKALELF
-837 QNILGT
+837 QNFLGT

-858 FSDPTENELEKAL
+858 FSDPTDNDLEKAL
-871 TYYKRALEMMKQ
+871 AYYKRALEMMKQ

-893 MILNNYGLCSER
+893 MILKNYGVLLKE
-905 QKGNFQEA
+905 KGNCQ
-913 EEGTKYLERAYF
+913 EGTKCLERGYF
-925 VADRELQPDHQWKVK
+925 VADRELKPDHMWKVM

-947 LYEKDGKEEDA
+947 LHEKNGKEEDA
-958 IASMQEALKMC
+958 IASMQEALEMC
-969 NRLNKPVK
+969 NRLKKPIK
-977 YLGNKHRN
+977 HLGNKHRN